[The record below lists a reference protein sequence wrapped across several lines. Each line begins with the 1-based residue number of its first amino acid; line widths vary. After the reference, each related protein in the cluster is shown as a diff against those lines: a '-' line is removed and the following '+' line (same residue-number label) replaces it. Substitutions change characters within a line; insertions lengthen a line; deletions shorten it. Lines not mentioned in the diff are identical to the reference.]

1 MSRTFSTNSGSVE
14 SLKVLERADGPR
26 TAANSAA
33 PYSSKFR
40 WPRPR
45 RVESSACRR
54 WGGSAAP
61 SPAGAPRPRRHGR
74 AAGPA
79 AARHRAP
86 PDLARGTACASV
98 RPPGSRARPRARS
111 RYLRRPPPR
120 PARCAR
126 GAPGP
131 AVRCATAPDRSG
143 SLARSRSARSPACAA
158 GPCCSS
164 CCRSQHASAPSIL
177 HVISGTLH

>member
-14 SLKVLERADGPR
+14 SLKVLERCGGPEQAQIALHR
-26 TAANSAA
+26 LFES
-33 PYSSKFR
+33 R

-45 RVESSACRR
+45 REWSSACRR

-61 SPAGAPRPRRHGR
+61 SPAGAPRPRHHGR

-79 AARHRAP
+79 AARHTAR
-86 PDLARGTACASV
+86 PDLARGTACASA

-111 RYLRRPPPR
+111 RCSRRPRRGQHDARSTRQALRCGPR
-120 PARCAR
+120 PHQIAQARSL
-126 GAPGP
+126 GLGQL
-131 AVRCATAPDRSG
+131 DLL
-143 SLARSRSARSPACAA
+143 LARPAHAAPPAAR
-158 GPCCSS
+158 
-164 CCRSQHASAPSIL
+164 RQHASAPHIL